1 MSFYDVF
8 VIFYTYLCKNF
19 DVFYFSILSMKTYLF
34 ILLFVLV
41 PSFSYSQSNAFDDFF
56 EKLYLRIYKNEE
68 HVLKFIADGVELD
81 GQLQYTGTKVFV
93 MQGPNTTLT
102 ATQLSNKNREMFV
115 VNLDSGIV
123 TLKKAQLVFYDKT
136 EESLQEAQKMS
147 EKSIESQ
154 NDGLGISFD
163 VPIEIEGN
171 HGMIES
177 IESTVPKEVT
187 PAERK
192 DETTRYT
199 NALTNCQKNLR
210 EMDKII
216 AVYDT
221 CGRQSLLIRYDS
233 IAQTNESLLDG
244 IDKEYVIYNQ
254 RLHKLEND
262 YMSRLAHVQ
271 AKHDSI
277 VNYLPSMVEADG
289 FSFLVNTDNK
299 EVILYHPIDKT
310 LSKYEVPST
319 IDYRIH
325 TLKVVGIG
333 TYAFENLTQITEIR
347 LPSTITEIR
356 HRAFAGCENLKSIQ
370 LSENLKSMG
379 EEVFLD
385 CKSLQSISLPKAL
398 MSIEQLAF
406 SKCTGL
412 KEVVAE
418 MSNPASLGDN
428 VFDTTKT
435 NNALLILQN
444 GSFDQYLNSDWASYF
459 LNIKEQFTESIKSA
473 HLLTDSHT
481 FLIKSNGTAE
491 FLSSPIKPYQDDFIV
506 PEKIFNN
513 SYTVTGIGANAFYN
527 QEALKKVILP
537 NTIEFI
543 GDSAFAFCRS
553 LNQIQLPASLEAI
566 GEKAFYVCKK
576 LHSIDL
582 PNGLKTIK
590 NSAFAFCSGLESIYF
605 PYGITTISDMVCQD
619 CHHLQSIGIPASVEV
634 IGENAFRNCKE
645 LQTLTLVNG
654 VKTIN
659 RGAFSGCQG
668 LIVVDLPQSVGL
680 LADDCFGG
688 CDDISAI
695 YFQGMYPPECASN
708 AFSINV
714 IDAVL
719 YVPDKADKAYEALD
733 FKSKGFSKIKDLPNE
748 EKLEKHKAKSLEE
761 GLEDVAKKPRL
772 REKRLQKE
780 ARQRDKQE
788 NKEFVF

>member
-1 MSFYDVF
+1 
-8 VIFYTYLCKNF
+8 
-19 DVFYFSILSMKTYLF
+19 MKTYLF

-41 PSFSYSQSNAFDDFF
+41 PSCSYSQGNAFDDFF
-56 EKLYLRIYKNEE
+56 EKLYLRIFKNDE

-81 GQLQYTGTKVFV
+81 GKLQYTGTKVFV
-93 MQGPNTTLT
+93 MQGSNTTLT

-136 EESLQEAQKMS
+136 EESLQEAKKKS

-154 NDGLGISFD
+154 NDGIGISLD
-163 VPIEIEGN
+163 VPIEMEGSHEIIEP
-171 HGMIES
+171 IQP
-177 IESTVPKEVT
+177 TVPTET
-187 PAERK
+187 SPASK
-192 DETTRYT
+192 KNETTRYS
-199 NALTNCQKNLR
+199 NVLASCQKNLR

-216 AVYDT
+216 TVYDT
-221 CGRQSLLIRYDS
+221 CGIQSLLIRYDS
-233 IAQTNESLLDG
+233 IAQTNQALLDD

-254 RLHKLEND
+254 RLQKLEND
-262 YMSRLAHVQ
+262 YLSRLALVQ

-289 FSFLVNTDNK
+289 FSFLVNTENK

-356 HRAFAGCENLKSIQ
+356 HRAFAECENLKSIQ
-370 LSENLKSMG
+370 LSENLKSIG
-379 EEVFLD
+379 EEVFLG
-385 CKSLQSISLPKAL
+385 CKSLQSIILPGSLT
-398 MSIEQLAF
+398 SIEQLAF

-412 KEVVAE
+412 KEVEAK
-418 MSNPASLGDN
+418 MPNPALLGDD

-444 GSFDQYLNSDWASYF
+444 GSFDQYLNSAWASYF
-459 LNIKEQFTESIKSA
+459 FNIKEQFTESIHSA

-481 FLIKSNGTAE
+481 FLIKSNETAD
-491 FLSSPIKPYQDDFIV
+491 FLSSPIKPYQDDFTV

-527 QEALKKVILP
+527 QEALKTVILP
-537 NTIEFI
+537 NTIETI
-543 GDSAFAFCRS
+543 GDSAFAFCKN
-553 LNQIQLPASLEAI
+553 LNQIQLPTSLKTI

-576 LHSIDL
+576 LHGIDL
-582 PNGLKTIK
+582 PKGLKIIK
-590 NSAFAFCSGLESIYF
+590 NSAFAFCSGLESINF

-654 VKTIN
+654 VKAIN
-659 RGAFSGCQG
+659 KGAFSGCQG
-668 LIVVDLPQSVGL
+668 LIVVDLPQSVGF

-708 AFSINV
+708 AFSPNV

-719 YVPDKADKAYEALD
+719 YVPDKADKAYEELG
-733 FKSKGFSKIKDLPNE
+733 FKSKGFSKIKDLPND
-748 EKLEKHKAKSLEE
+748 EKLDKHKAKSLED
-761 GLEDVAKKPRL
+761 GLEDVVKKPRL
-772 REKRLQKE
+772 REKRLLKE
-780 ARQRDKQE
+780 AKQRDKNE